1 LSRSE
6 RFSGRPRFQAIGV
19 ASGNIEHV
27 QVTRVVDEPCEPC
40 RARVERLDQCADV
53 VANDHARAST
63 VMHCLHG
70 FLGRLLAVEAR
81 RGVVAGIASDARVGE
96 ILLGRLQPP
105 LPLEFRFGHTR

>member
-1 LSRSE
+1 
-6 RFSGRPRFQAIGV
+6 
-19 ASGNIEHV
+19 
-27 QVTRVVDEPCEPC
+27 
-40 RARVERLDQCADV
+40 
-53 VANDHARAST
+53 
-63 VMHCLHG
+63 MHCLHG